1 MSSEQDKLKWLID
14 NYFSDPNRWMQVT
27 AGTVVMEQGQENQ
40 RLFLVRSGRLQGTL
54 TTTDGDVEYVLTAGK
69 DNFVGVYSFFS
80 RTYISLYSVTAVT
93 DCQLAWID
101 KNQPTIASEEAQS
114 IEKQFMP
121 VVVQDL
127 VSRQRRM
134 LEISQEKER
143 TFRKLVEHQ
152 RLASLGQMAAGIAHE
167 LNNAI
172 AVLDHNTRWL
182 VEQVSRR
189 WKHPQELAIFEAGLL
204 QGRFLST
211 REIRENK
218 RELQKN
224 LKISEEQIALLAET
238 GLPRQ
243 TLLDAIN
250 QQKMTAAE
258 IFSAWEMGASL
269 KDMLMAA
276 EQSAHVV
283 RSIKTLGAQHKER
296 NTSLNLNET
305 IENALSLLHHRL
317 KNVETELHLEA
328 LPGITGNIGDFVQVW
343 TNLVKNAVEAMMVNP
358 DRQARLTVRSGL
370 ENKTIRVLVTD
381 NGPGI
386 PDEILPIIFQPNLTT
401 KKEGLS
407 FGLGLGLTIV
417 ERIVTSYH
425 GKIEVQSSTEGTTF
439 IISIPTGA

>member
-1 MSSEQDKLKWLID
+1 MSSEQDNLKWLID
-14 NYFSDPNRWMQVT
+14 NYFSDPNRWIQVR
-27 AGTVVMEQGQENQ
+27 AGSVVMEQGRENQ
-40 RLFLVRSGRLQGTL
+40 RLYLVRSGRLQGSL
-54 TTTDGDVEYVLTAGK
+54 TTEDGDVEYVLTAGK

-80 RTYISLYSVTAVT
+80 RTYLSLYTVTAVT
-93 DCQLAWID
+93 DCELAWID

-127 VSRQRRM
+127 VSRQQRM
-134 LEISQEKER
+134 LEISQDKER

-182 VEQVSRR
+182 VEQVTRR
-189 WKHPQELAIFEAGLL
+189 WKQPQELAIFEAGLL

-211 REIRENK
+211 RDIRENK
-218 RELQKN
+218 RQLQKN
-224 LKISEEQIALLAET
+224 LKVSEEQIALLAET
-238 GLPRQ
+238 GLPRE
-243 TLLDAIN
+243 TLENAVNKL
-250 QQKMTAAE
+250 KMSAAE
-258 IFSAWEMGASL
+258 IYSAWEMGASL

-296 NTSLNLNET
+296 NTALNLNET
-305 IENALSLLHHRL
+305 IENALSLLHHRF
-317 KNVETELHLEA
+317 KNIETKLQLNP

-343 TNLVKNAVEAMMVNP
+343 TNLFKNALEAMAANP
-358 DRQARLTVRSGL
+358 LRPSHLSISSIL
-370 ENKTIRVLVTD
+370 ENNTIRITVTD

-386 PDEILPIIFQPNLTT
+386 PADLLPNIFQPNVTT

-425 GKIEVQSSTEGTTF
+425 GKIEAHSDSGGTTF
-439 IISIPTGA
+439 TILIPTGV